1 MRLGCSGRQ
10 CITISKV
17 FVDLVSDCS
26 ELTPFELADAN
37 AAPAFGGANE
47 RGVNELQDGA
57 LAKGMRDHF
66 GAPARLAEQALE
78 DEFSL
83 AAGMIKARR

>member
-1 MRLGCSGRQ
+1 ML
-10 CITISKV
+10 
-17 FVDLVSDCS
+17 VDLVADCFQ
-26 ELTPFELADAN
+26 LTPLELGDPDP
-37 AAPAFGGANE
+37 APAFSGANE
-47 RGVNELQDGA
+47 RGIDELQDGA
-57 LAKGMRDHF
+57 LAKGMRDYF